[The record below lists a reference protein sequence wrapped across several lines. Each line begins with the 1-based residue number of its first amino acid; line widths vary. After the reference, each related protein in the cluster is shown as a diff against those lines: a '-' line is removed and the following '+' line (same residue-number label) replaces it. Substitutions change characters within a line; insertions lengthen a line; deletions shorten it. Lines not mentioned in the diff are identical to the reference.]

1 MIPRRRDGLDDR
13 SGEGDAARRGGRGQ
27 GAKDRRGNLAMSTS
41 HASIVINR
49 SEVRVFDFVSHIGR
63 AAQWV
68 TGTVETRK
76 VSGDFLFKS
85 AAP

>member
-1 MIPRRRDGLDDR
+1 
-13 SGEGDAARRGGRGQ
+13 
-27 GAKDRRGNLAMSTS
+27 MSTS